1 MRLDKYKAYKL
12 RTQGR
17 SYGEIQKLLGV
28 PKATLSAW
36 FSHLELSDTAKLRL
50 KNKAKATSIQAL
62 VKRNISQ
69 THLAEERARTIRE
82 KANKEVAKLSKKD
95 LFLIGVSL
103 YWAEGYKRPKMYKG
117 KIRTSHAVSLT
128 NSDPHLVKTFV
139 RFLGEVCQVPEE
151 RISANLRMYRHQNES
166 YLIEFWNKI
175 THISPSKFSAYYYGN
190 SASTLGEKPLNILP
204 YGTIQIRVNS
214 TELYHRIMGWI
225 DGVSNIN

>member
-1 MRLDKYKAYKL
+1 MRLDKYKAYKI
-12 RTQGR
+12 RTQGK

-36 FSHLELSDTAKLRL
+36 FSHLELSDQAKLRL
-50 KNKAKATSIQAL
+50 KNKVKETSVRAL
-62 VKRNISQ
+62 VRRNRAQ
-69 THLAEERARTIRE
+69 TQIAEEKARTTRE
-82 KANKEVAKLSKKD
+82 KARKEISKLSKKE
-95 LFLIGVSL
+95 LFLIGISL

-139 RFLGEVCQVPEE
+139 RFLREVCQVPEE

-166 YLIEFWNKI
+166 YLTEFWGNI
-175 THISPSKFSAYYYGN
+175 THISPSKFDAFYYGN

-225 DGVSNIN
+225 DGVSQS